1 MPAVARFISAAND
14 KSFVI
19 VCGSTFVCSATIA
32 AFMFC
37 PNCGQQQVSG
47 EMRFC
52 SRCGLAL
59 TGLAEWLAGGI
70 LPVQRANEAQLAEP
84 SPRRKHIRRA
94 SKLMFFS
101 GVLLPVFVLFCAAI
115 GEGGPLLIPVVPLFV
130 SLVWMVYA
138 RLFIDDTAPAISYA
152 AQQSAF
158 ASMPARSTLPP
169 AVNNTMAN
177 IGRQQVRTNELA
189 QPPSVTE
196 HTTRLLD
203 NE

>member
-1 MPAVARFISAAND
+1 
-14 KSFVI
+14 
-19 VCGSTFVCSATIA
+19 
-32 AFMFC
+32 
-37 PNCGQQQVSG
+37 
-47 EMRFC
+47 MRFC

-59 TGLAEWLAGGI
+59 TGLAEWLAGGG
-70 LPVQRANEAQLAEP
+70 LPVRRADEPPVAEP

-115 GEGGPLLIPVVPLFV
+115 EEGAPLILPGGIFFI
-130 SLVWMVYA
+130 SLVWLLYA
-138 RLFIDDTAPAISYA
+138 RLFMDDPAPATSYA

-158 ASMPARSTLPP
+158 GSMPARSTLPP
-169 AVNNTMAN
+169 AVNNPIPN

-196 HTTRLLD
+196 NTTRLLD

>member
-1 MPAVARFISAAND
+1 MY
-14 KSFVI
+14 
-19 VCGSTFVCSATIA
+19 
-32 AFMFC
+32 C

-59 TGLAEWLAGGI
+59 TGLAEWLAGGA
-70 LPVQRANEAQLAEP
+70 LPIRSTEQTQPSTP

-101 GVLLPVFVLFCAAI
+101 LAVLPVFILLCAAI
-115 GEGGPLLIPVVPLFV
+115 EEGGPLILPFGLLFISLI
-130 SLVWMVYA
+130 WMLYA
-138 RLFIDDTAPAISYA
+138 RLFIDNITPAISQA
-152 AQQSAF
+152 IQQPAF
-158 ASMPARSTLPP
+158 ASMPARSSLPP
-169 AVNNTMAN
+169 AVNNTMPN

-189 QPPSVTE
+189 QPSVTE

>member
-1 MPAVARFISAAND
+1 MY
-14 KSFVI
+14 
-19 VCGSTFVCSATIA
+19 
-32 AFMFC
+32 C

-59 TGLAEWLAGGI
+59 TGLAEWLAGGG
-70 LPVQRANEAQLAEP
+70 LPVRRPDQAE
-84 SPRRKHIRRA
+84 SSELTLRRKHMRRA
-94 SKLMFFS
+94 AKLMFFS
-101 GVLLPVFVLFCAAI
+101 GVLFPVFLVFCAAI
-115 GEGGPLLIPVVPLFV
+115 GAGEPMILPVGLFFV
-130 SLVWMVYA
+130 SLVWMLYA
-138 RLFIDDTAPAISYA
+138 RIFIDKTTPAISQA
-152 AQQSAF
+152 AQPPAF
-158 ASMPARSTLPP
+158 GSIPARGSLPP
-169 AVNNTMAN
+169 AAHNPMSN